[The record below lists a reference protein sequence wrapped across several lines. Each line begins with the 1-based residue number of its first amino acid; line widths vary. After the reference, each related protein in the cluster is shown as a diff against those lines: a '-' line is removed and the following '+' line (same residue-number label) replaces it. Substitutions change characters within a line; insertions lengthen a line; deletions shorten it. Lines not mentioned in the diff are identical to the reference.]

1 MIRDTLVRAEAVR
14 RVYGSGKGSV
24 TALRDV
30 SFTISAGER
39 IALVGPSGSGK
50 STMLHLLAGL
60 DRPTSGDLSW
70 PGLGT
75 LEQLRPG
82 PVAIAFQGP
91 SLLAPLTVLENVGL
105 PVLLAG
111 GTQSEATE
119 VARRLL
125 ERFEIDLVA
134 DKLPEDLSGGQSQ
147 RAGLARALAGSP
159 KLVLTDEP
167 TGQQDHATADRAMAA
182 LFEEVDAI
190 GAALVVATH
199 DLEVAARCPSR
210 WTVQAGILTTEVVL
224 CSA

>member
-1 MIRDTLVRAEAVR
+1 MGDTLVRAEALT
-14 RVYGSGKGSV
+14 RVHGSGRGSV
-24 TALRDV
+24 TALRDATF
-30 SFTISAGER
+30 SISAGER

-60 DRPTSGDLSW
+60 DRPTSGDISW

-75 LEQLRPG
+75 FEQLRPG

-111 GTQSEATE
+111 GTQSEAAD
-119 VARRLL
+119 VARHLL

-134 DKLPEDLSGGQSQ
+134 DKLPEEISGGQSQ

-159 KLVLTDEP
+159 KLVLADEP
-167 TGQQDHATADRAMAA
+167 TGQQDHVTAARSIDA
-182 LFEEVDAI
+182 LFEEVGAI

-199 DLEVAARCPSR
+199 DLEVAARCPTR
-210 WTVQAGILTTEVVL
+210 WTIRAGTLTTEVVL